1 MISSLF
7 SYSFSWSFNYF
18 FYNKE
23 LRKILYLACTAKS
36 AFLPSESFTNFPSFS
51 PEVDDSSF
59 SVYHPCLVF
68 SNTPSFKI
76 LDQRRQ
82 NIPVFFFF
90 LRFHQKALRS
100 ISPFQAPLPPLLHS
114 SSAER
119 RVARESKDCAGRKG
133 IYDRSI
139 ARLLFLQ
146 FHKRLFLLIELVQPL
161 KLRHDKEQQRAAGD
175 LLGLEKEQQT
185 EHRFAL

>member
-68 SNTPSFKI
+68 SNTSSLKI
-76 LDQRRQ
+76 IDQRRQ

-119 RVARESKDCAGRKG
+119 RVARGSKDCAGR
-133 IYDRSI
+133 
-139 ARLLFLQ
+139 Q

-175 LLGLEKEQQT
+175 LFGLEKEQQT